1 MSQSQLPFYSP
12 SGDEITI
19 AMQAAAAGLPV
30 MLVGPT
36 GCGKTRFVEYMA
48 ARLARPLITVVGNDD
63 TTTADLV
70 GRYLVHG
77 GDVNWTDGPL
87 TTAARTGAIFYLDE
101 VVEARREALAILYPM
116 ADDRRCL
123 FLERCGETVN
133 AAAGFTLFCSYNPA
147 RSMGFKELRAA
158 FRSRFVTLALDYLP
172 VAEEAGVVAREAGVS
187 ETIGKRFAVL
197 AAALRQGIGE
207 RGGDVPSTR
216 MLVSAAHLVARGI
229 DEKVARE
236 VCIFAPLAHGGQ
248 TPVDALRELARALD

>member
-101 VVEARREALAILYPM
+101 VVEARRE
-116 ADDRRCL
+116 
-123 FLERCGETVN
+123 
-133 AAAGFTLFCSYNPA
+133 
-147 RSMGFKELRAA
+147 
-158 FRSRFVTLALDYLP
+158 
-172 VAEEAGVVAREAGVS
+172 
-187 ETIGKRFAVL
+187 VL
-197 AAALRQGIGE
+197 ASQE
-207 RGGDVPSTR
+207 
-216 MLVSAAHLVARGI
+216 
-229 DEKVARE
+229 
-236 VCIFAPLAHGGQ
+236 
-248 TPVDALRELARALD
+248 